1 MAKSNKNSLIRLL
14 VIILIIIAVNI
25 IGGFLVGKKVVIP
38 MIYKNDEL
46 TGNIESTFTD
56 REMVSG
62 SKEPGTK
69 IPLDSINLNPAGSS
83 GEIFSCDIVLEV
95 ETGKQGVIDEINN
108 RDSEIMDKLSTYL
121 SFKTVEELNNPDNW
135 ERFKKDMYGI
145 VNSTLISGKITS
157 LYIPGKIIQFN

>member
-1 MAKSNKNSLIRLL
+1 MAESKKNSLIRTL
-14 VIILIIIAVNI
+14 VIFSIIIAVNI
-25 IGGFLVGKKVVIP
+25 IGGFLVGTKVIIP

-46 TGNIESTFTD
+46 TGNIEGTVTD
-56 REMVSG
+56 REMVRG

-83 GEIFSCDIVLEV
+83 GEIFSCEIVLEV
-95 ETGKQGVIDEINN
+95 ETSKQEVIDEINN

-121 SFKTVEELNNPDNW
+121 SFKTVEELNNPNNW
-135 ERFKKDMYGI
+135 EIFKRDMYDI
-145 VNSTLISGKITS
+145 VNSTLISGRITS

>member
-1 MAKSNKNSLIRLL
+1 MAESKNSLVRLF
-14 VIILIIIAVNI
+14 VIILIIIAVDI
-25 IGGFLVGKKVVIP
+25 IGGFLVGTKVIIP
-38 MIYKNDEL
+38 IIYKNDEL
-46 TGNIESTFTD
+46 TENIESSDTD
-56 REMVSG
+56 REMVRG

-121 SFKTVEELNNPDNW
+121 SFRTVEELNNPNNW
-135 ERFKKDMYGI
+135 ERFKKDMYDI
-145 VNSTLISGKITS
+145 VNSTLISGRITS
-157 LYIPGKIIQFN
+157 LYIPGKIIQFD

>member
-1 MAKSNKNSLIRLL
+1 MKIH
-14 VIILIIIAVNI
+14 
-25 IGGFLVGKKVVIP
+25 
-38 MIYKNDEL
+38 
-46 TGNIESTFTD
+46 EST
-56 REMVSG
+56 
-62 SKEPGTK
+62 TK
-69 IPLDSINLNPAGSS
+69 IPLDSINLNPANSM

-121 SFKTVEELNNPDNW
+121 SFKTVDELNNPNNW
-135 ERFKKDMYGI
+135 ESFKKDMYGI